1 MNEVKKQAT
10 LLRSILAIGAGL
22 LTIIVLSTA
31 TDLVM
36 HSTGIFP
43 PVGQPMADWLF
54 VIALIYRIVY
64 GILGSYITARLA
76 THQAMTHAL
85 ILGTIGFV
93 LSVIGAVVM
102 WDAGP
107 AWYSLGVAAI
117 PLPCA
122 WTGGRLHSS

>member
-1 MNEVKKQAT
+1 MNEENKPANV
-10 LLRSILAIGAGL
+10 LRSILAVGAGL
-22 LTIIVLSTA
+22 VAIIVLSTV

-43 PVGQPMADWLF
+43 PVGEPMAGWLF
-54 VIALIYRIVY
+54 VIALVYRIVY
-64 GILGSYITARLA
+64 GILGSYLTARLA
-76 THQAMTHAL
+76 PNQSMAHAL
-85 ILGTIGFV
+85 ILGTIGLV

-117 PLPCA
+117 ALPCA
-122 WTGGRLHSS
+122 WMGGRLH